1 MGSLSK
7 VCIKIVKYFV
17 RISCASIST
26 IRPRKGQCYVLET
39 YKSRINVTSMIL
51 IPSFWN
57 LVLLDCYRN
66 KMDAKDKEFYD
77 IVFNNCTEEEIYAI
91 LLKKKEIDDKIP
103 KLRTEDET
111 RTLRTLYN
119 KMRKF
124 PKDLIAEMK
133 NKFPSLQR
141 KPKTAEQRKEQNK
154 EYESRKRAAESEID
168 KEMRLK
174 KQKEYNEKR
183 IAESQIVCNLCNSS
197 NHLCRKCK
205 NTVCNFCGEQDP
217 SSDNEM
223 HIMHKKNVTRCKVA
237 ESKIARQ
244 RRLNKQKEYDNAKRS
259 AESQEDKEKRLNK
272 QKDYENEKRST
283 ESQEDKEKRLNK
295 QKEYDNAKLSA
306 ESVLDKQ
313 MRQTKDKATHKKTY
327 RKPTKDWEQELI
339 DKASLTH
346 ICTSECRYRP
356 KASMVVVKEK
366 MFTTEE
372 MELLTMNNETLSIDG
387 KYYVCKYCKKFIKK
401 KKIPLL

>member
-1 MGSLSK
+1 M
-7 VCIKIVKYFV
+7 
-17 RISCASIST
+17 
-26 IRPRKGQCYVLET
+26 
-39 YKSRINVTSMIL
+39 N
-51 IPSFWN
+51 
-57 LVLLDCYRN
+57 
-66 KMDAKDKEFYD
+66 AKEKEFYD
-77 IVFNNCTEEEIYAI
+77 IVFKNCTEEEIYAI
-91 LLKKKEIDDKIP
+91 LLKKKEIDDKTP
-103 KLRTEDET
+103 KLRTEDENN
-111 RTLRTLYN
+111 TLRFLFN

-124 PKDLIAEMK
+124 PKDLIAEIK
-133 NKFPSLQR
+133 NKCPSLQR
-141 KPKTAEQRKEQNK
+141 KPKTAEQRKEQDK
-154 EYESRKRAAESEID
+154 EGHSRKRSAESEIERERRLTQDKECHSRKRSAESEID

-223 HIMHKKNVTRCKVA
+223 HIMHKKNDKRCKVA
-237 ESKIARQ
+237 ESKIERQ
-244 RRLNKQKEYDNAKRS
+244 RRLNKQKEYDHEKRS
-259 AESQEDKEKRLNK
+259 AESEI
-272 QKDYENEKRST
+272 
-283 ESQEDKEKRLNK
+283 
-295 QKEYDNAKLSA
+295 
-306 ESVLDKQ
+306 DKQ

-327 RKPTKDWEQELI
+327 RQPTKDWEQELI

-366 MFTTEE
+366 MFTSEE

-387 KYYVCKYCKKFIKK
+387 KYYVCKYCKNIIKK
-401 KKIPLL
+401 KDSTM

>member
-1 MGSLSK
+1 MG
-7 VCIKIVKYFV
+7 KYFV

-57 LVLLDCYRN
+57 SVLLDCYRN

-111 RTLRTLYN
+111 KTLKSLFN

-124 PKDLIAEMK
+124 PKDLIAEIK
-133 NKFPSLQR
+133 EKFPSLQR
-141 KPKTAEQRKEQNK
+141 KPKTAEQRKEQIRIIQH
-154 EYESRKRAAESEID
+154 EKRSAESEID

-174 KQKEYNEKR
+174 KQKEYDTEKRSAESEIERQTRLTQKKNYQSQKRSAESERDKEMRLNKQKEYNEKR
-183 IAESQIVCNLCNSS
+183 TEESQIVCNLCKSS
-197 NHLCRKCK
+197 NHLCRICK

-223 HIMHKKNVTRCKVA
+223 HIMHKKMIQDVKL
-237 ESKIARQ
+237 Q
-244 RRLNKQKEYDNAKRS
+244 RVKYK
-259 AESQEDKEKRLNK
+259 DKE
-272 QKDYENEKRST
+272 D
-283 ESQEDKEKRLNK
+283 
-295 QKEYDNAKLSA
+295 
-306 ESVLDKQ
+306 
-313 MRQTKDKATHKKTY
+313 
-327 RKPTKDWEQELI
+327 
-339 DKASLTH
+339 
-346 ICTSECRYRP
+346 
-356 KASMVVVKEK
+356 
-366 MFTTEE
+366 
-372 MELLTMNNETLSIDG
+372 
-387 KYYVCKYCKKFIKK
+387 
-401 KKIPLL
+401 

>member
-1 MGSLSK
+1 MGSS
-7 VCIKIVKYFV
+7 
-17 RISCASIST
+17 
-26 IRPRKGQCYVLET
+26 G
-39 YKSRINVTSMIL
+39 IN
-51 IPSFWN
+51 
-57 LVLLDCYRN
+57 
-66 KMDAKDKEFYD
+66 AKEKEFYD

-154 EYESRKRAAESEID
+154 EHQSQKRSAESEID
-168 KEMRLK
+168 KERRLK

-183 IAESQIVCNLCNSS
+183 VAESEIVCNLCNYS

-223 HIMHKKNVTRCKVA
+223 HIMHKLNDTRCKVA
-237 ESKIARQ
+237 ESKIQRQ
-244 RRLNKQKEYDNAKRS
+244 RRLNKQKEYDHEKRS
-259 AESQEDKEKRLNK
+259 AESERDKE
-272 QKDYENEKRST
+272 
-283 ESQEDKEKRLNK
+283 
-295 QKEYDNAKLSA
+295 
-306 ESVLDKQ
+306 
-313 MRQTKDKATHKKTY
+313 MRQTQDKEY
-327 RKPTKDWEQELI
+327 Q
-339 DKASLTH
+339 SQ
-346 ICTSECRYRP
+346 
-356 KASMVVVKEK
+356 
-366 MFTTEE
+366 
-372 MELLTMNNETLSIDG
+372 
-387 KYYVCKYCKKFIKK
+387 
-401 KKIPLL
+401 

>member
-1 MGSLSK
+1 MG
-7 VCIKIVKYFV
+7 KIVKYFV

-111 RTLRTLYN
+111 KTLRTLFN

-154 EYESRKRAAESEID
+154 EHQSQKRSAESEID
-168 KEMRLK
+168 KEKRLKKQKEYDTGKRSAESEIERQTRLTNDKEYHSQKRSGESEIERQTRLTKDKEYQSQKRSGESEKDKEMRLN

-223 HIMHKKNVTRCKVA
+223 HIMHKKNDTRCKVG
-237 ESKIARQ
+237 ESEIERQ
-244 RRLNKQKEYDNAKRS
+244 RRLNKQKNC
-259 AESQEDKEKRLNK
+259 NK
-272 QKDYENEKRST
+272 I
-283 ESQEDKEKRLNK
+283 
-295 QKEYDNAKLSA
+295 
-306 ESVLDKQ
+306 
-313 MRQTKDKATHKKTY
+313 TY
-327 RKPTKDWEQELI
+327 RQPTKDWEQELI

-346 ICTSECRYRP
+346 
-356 KASMVVVKEK
+356 
-366 MFTTEE
+366 
-372 MELLTMNNETLSIDG
+372 
-387 KYYVCKYCKKFIKK
+387 
-401 KKIPLL
+401 

>member
-1 MGSLSK
+1 MG
-7 VCIKIVKYFV
+7 KYFV

-57 LVLLDCYRN
+57 SVLLDCYRN

-103 KLRTEDET
+103 KLRTEDENKM
-111 RTLRTLYN
+111 LKCLVN

-124 PKDLIAEMK
+124 PKDLIAEIK
-133 NKFPSLQR
+133 NKCPFLQR
-141 KPKTAEQRKEQNK
+141 KPKTAEQRKEQIRIIQHEKRSAEREIDREMGLKKQK
-154 EYESRKRAAESEID
+154 EYETEKRSAENEI
-168 KEMRLK
+168 ERQTRLN

-183 IAESQIVCNLCNSS
+183 VAESEIVCNLCNSS

-205 NTVCNFCGEQDP
+205 NTVCNCCGEQDP

-223 HIMHKKNVTRCKVA
+223 HIMHKKNDTRCKVG
-237 ESKIARQ
+237 ESQIGRQ

-259 AESQEDKEKRLNK
+259 AESKEEKEKRLNK
-272 QKDYENEKRST
+272 QKEYDNEKRCAESERDKGKRLNKQKEYEYEKRSA

-295 QKEYDNAKLSA
+295 QKEYDNAKCSA
-306 ESVLDKQ
+306 ESKEDKEKRLNKQ
-313 MRQTKDKATHKKTY
+313 KKCNKITY
-327 RKPTKDWEQELI
+327 RQPTKYWEQELI
-339 DKASLTH
+339 
-346 ICTSECRYRP
+346 P
-356 KASMVVVKEK
+356 M
-366 MFTTEE
+366 
-372 MELLTMNNETLSIDG
+372 
-387 KYYVCKYCKKFIKK
+387 
-401 KKIPLL
+401 